1 MDTLIKSTLLSSI
14 SAGGRIKA
22 PRQPNIWCGSA
33 DNGYTPGD
41 LVDAN
46 GLVEFIIENDILHD
60 DPEFNSLKDQLEQEQ
75 ADRETAIAQLTK
87 YVNSKIEEIVGL
99 DTPEA
104 LDTLKEIADALGND
118 PEVIT
123 KLTQR
128 ITAAE
133 TALNS
138 KKDKQTAFAYT
149 TSGETDRII
158 TGIIQDENGAI
169 TITSNVAYNA
179 NRQKHGLM
187 SSDHYIKLEGISA
200 GAEVNVQSDWNETD
214 SSSDAYIQNKPDLSV
229 YALGSDVEA
238 DKRVIASSLTDLDG
252 RIIELNQVVE
262 DNELVT
268 SAALNDL
275 NSAIDS
281 LGTTVNTIDTTV
293 DDLGTTVEGLD
304 SRTPDTDAVAAALV
318 DLDSR
323 IYILDERVDDILSD
337 YIPILHN
344 LNEQHIKDGIRSREL
359 AQPGDIVLTAT
370 ISGVENT
377 IFMSL
382 DAYNK
387 YGSGDYTPVA
397 IVVKPYDPDED
408 KVICMA
414 TRFGSLRNPEQG
426 SNNAV
431 DMYWGGHNVENTMTN
446 YDSSFF
452 YLPSNYYEHI
462 ANPIDKGTYWCINAD
477 TDNIKHVS
485 PYVSGNIIAQ
495 VQLAANDPC
504 NDTDGVSNTTYLA
517 SITTATHTAGGTI
530 TNSYAAGNYPANDSC
545 RYYNA
550 AGKSWY
556 LPSMGELQYIVPRFK
571 EINSSFS
578 KFSSTL
584 VGHYFWS
591 STQSSKTV
599 AWRLGLRENY
609 FGDVGSDTK
618 GTNDSVVPF
627 AAF

>member
-1 MDTLIKSTLLSSI
+1 VGRDASSSEAGIAKLYDTVPTT
-14 SAGGRIKA
+14 GGA
-22 PRQPNIWCGSA
+22 TDGAVTQ
-33 DNGYTPGD
+33 
-41 LVDAN
+41 
-46 GLVEFIIENDILHD
+46 
-60 DPEFNSLKDQLEQEQ
+60 Q
-75 ADRETAIAQLTK
+75 AV
-87 YVNSKIEEIVGL
+87 VN
-99 DTPEA
+99 
-104 LDTLKEIADALGND
+104 
-118 PEVIT
+118 
-123 KLTQR
+123 
-128 ITAAE
+128 
-133 TALNS
+133 
-138 KKDKQTAFAYT
+138 
-149 TSGETDRII
+149 
-158 TGIIQDENGAI
+158 AI
-169 TITSNVAYNA
+169 T
-179 NRQKHGLM
+179 
-187 SSDHYIKLEGISA
+187 DIKTNI
-200 GAEVNVQSDWNETD
+200 
-214 SSSDAYIQNKPDLSV
+214 
-229 YALGSDVEA
+229 
-238 DKRVIASSLTDLDG
+238 
-252 RIIELNQVVE
+252 E

-293 DDLGTTVEGLD
+293 DDIL
-304 SRTPDTDAVAAALV
+304 SNYMP
-318 DLDSR
+318 
-323 IYILDERVDDILSD
+323 ILD
-337 YIPILHN
+337 N

-387 YGSGDYTPVA
+387 YGSGDYTPIA

-426 SNNAV
+426 SSNAV
-431 DMYWGGHNVENTMTN
+431 DMRWGGYNVENTMTN
-446 YDSSFF
+446 YDSSYF

-462 ANPIDKGTYWCINAD
+462 ANPIDKGTYWHINAY
-477 TDNIKHVS
+477 TDNVKHVS
-485 PYVSGNIIAQ
+485 PYASGNIIAQ

-504 NDTDGVSNTTYLA
+504 NDTDGASNTTYLA
-517 SITTATHTAGGTI
+517 SITTATYTAGGTI

-571 EINSSFS
+571 EINTSFC

-591 STQSSKTV
+591 ST
-599 AWRLGLRENY
+599 
-609 FGDVGSDTK
+609 
-618 GTNDSVVPF
+618 
-627 AAF
+627 

>member
-1 MDTLIKSTLLSSI
+1 M
-14 SAGGRIKA
+14 
-22 PRQPNIWCGSA
+22 
-33 DNGYTPGD
+33 
-41 LVDAN
+41 
-46 GLVEFIIENDILHD
+46 
-60 DPEFNSLKDQLEQEQ
+60 
-75 ADRETAIAQLTK
+75 
-87 YVNSKIEEIVGL
+87 GL

-104 LDTLKEIADALGND
+104 LDTLKEIADALGDD

-133 TALNS
+133 TAIDNM
-138 KKDKQTAFAYT
+138 DETIAAAINDFA
-149 TSGETDRII
+149 TSVSGDGVINTFKEIVDWIADDN
-158 TGIIQDENGAI
+158 TGAAKMVADIAAI
-169 TITSNVAYNA
+169 TA
-179 NRQKHGLM
+179 
-187 SSDHYIKLEGISA
+187 KLNTIVE
-200 GAEVNVQSDWNETD
+200 GAEVNVQANWNETD

-229 YALGSDVEA
+229 YALASDVEA
-238 DKRVIASSLTDLDG
+238 DKRVIAASLTDLDG
-252 RIIELNQVVE
+252 RIIGLNQVVE

-293 DDLGTTVEGLD
+293 DDLSTTVEG
-304 SRTPDTDAVAAALV
+304 
-318 DLDSR
+318 LDSR

-337 YIPILHN
+337 YMPILNN

-387 YGSGDYTPVA
+387 YGKGDYTPVA
-397 IVVKPYDPDED
+397 IVVKPYDPEQN

-414 TRFGSLRNPEQG
+414 TRFGSLSNPEQG
-426 SNNAV
+426 STGAV
-431 DMYWGGHNVENTMTN
+431 GMYWGDYNVENTMTN
-446 YDSSFF
+446 YNSSYF

-462 ANPIDKGTYWCINAD
+462 ANPVDKGTYWYINAG
-477 TDNIKHVS
+477 TNKHVS
-485 PYVSGNIIAQ
+485 PYASGNIIAQ

-504 NDTDGVSNTTYLA
+504 NDTDGASNTTYLA

-550 AGKSWY
+550 GGKSWY

-571 EINSSFS
+571 EINASFC

-584 VGHYFWS
+584 TGHYYWS
-591 STQSSKTV
+591 ST
-599 AWRLGLRENY
+599 
-609 FGDVGSDTK
+609 
-618 GTNDSVVPF
+618 
-627 AAF
+627 